1 MGKYD
6 QQRKE
11 QIIKRLVFDNPWW
24 STGKIADDYDA
35 MPRRPYIDL
44 FYPIVADLTLR
55 RAAILMGPRRVG
67 KTVMLY
73 HAIKRLIDNGVPPHK
88 IIYMSIDTPIYS
100 NVSLDELFSYARASL
115 HEEETD
121 GFYVFY
127 DEIQYLKDWEV
138 HLKSMVDT
146 YRKTKFVASGSA
158 AAALKMKS
166 NESGA
171 GRFTDFMLPPL
182 TFFEFLQLQHRDGN
196 IIEVKDHSVCP
207 YDTLDIDKLNEYFFE
222 YINYGGYPEVVF
234 SEKIRENPGQYI
246 KNDIV
251 EKVLLRDLPSLYGI
265 SDIQELNKLF
275 LHIAFR
281 SGNEFSYETLSSE
294 AGIKKDTI
302 KKYLE
307 YLEAAFLIKVVNR
320 VDQNAK
326 KMQRVTSMKIYLT
339 NPTLRCA
346 LYTPIGESDDASGE
360 MVETAIYDQ
369 WILGDK
375 TNFYYANWSKGREK
389 GEVDIVWV
397 DPATQKAFSLAEIKW
412 TDRFF
417 EDPSQLKSLRRFLET
432 NDGIRK
438 VIVTTKSKK
447 GSAVID
453 DNKFLFI
460 PSALYA
466 YWVSKY
472 LFEEKTD
479 QILLSEHS
487 AE

>member
-1 MGKYD
+1 MNKYD
-6 QQRKE
+6 QQQKE

-24 STGKIADDYDA
+24 STGMIADDYDA

-44 FYPIVADLTLR
+44 FYPIVADISLR

-73 HAIKRLIDNGVPPHK
+73 HVIKRLINSGVAPQR
-88 IIYMSIDTPIYS
+88 IIYMSIDTPIYN
-100 NVSLDELFSYARASL
+100 NVSLDELFSYARESL
-115 HEEETD
+115 RADDVD
-121 GFYVFY
+121 GFFVFY

-166 NESGA
+166 DESGA

-182 TFFEFLQLQHRDGN
+182 TFFEFLQLQHRDG
-196 IIEVKDHSVCP
+196 IVIAVKDNSTCP
-207 YDTLDIDKLNEYFFE
+207 YDTLDIDKMNEYFFE
-222 YINYGGYPEVVF
+222 YMNYGGYPEVVF
-234 SEKIRENPGQYI
+234 SDKIRENPGQYI

-265 SDIQELNKLF
+265 SDIQELNRLF

-281 SGNEFSYETLSSE
+281 SGNEFSYETLSNE

-302 KKYLE
+302 RKYLE

-320 VDQNAK
+320 IDQNAR

-346 LYTPIGESDDASGE
+346 LFTPISETDDACGE

-369 WILGDK
+369 WILGNK
-375 TNFYYANWSKGREK
+375 TDFYYANWCKGREK

-397 DPATQKAFSLAEIKW
+397 DSASQKPFSLAEIKW
-412 TDRFF
+412 TDRFY
-417 EDPSQLKSLRRFLET
+417 EDPSQLKSLRKFLEAKE
-432 NDGIRK
+432 GIRK
-438 VIVTTKSKK
+438 VIVTTKSKL
-447 GSAVID
+447 GSATID
-453 DNKFLFI
+453 GKTLLFI

-479 QILLSEHS
+479 QILLTGDNVK
-487 AE
+487 

>member
-1 MGKYD
+1 MSKYD
-6 QQRKE
+6 QQQKE

-24 STGKIADDYDA
+24 ATGKIAEDYDS

-44 FYPIVADLTLR
+44 FYPIVADLSLR

-67 KTVMLY
+67 KTVMIY
-73 HAIKRLIDNGVPPHK
+73 HAIKRLIDSGVDSRR

-100 NVSLDELFSYARASL
+100 NVSLDELFLYARTSL
-115 HEEETD
+115 HTEDVD
-121 GFYVFY
+121 GFFVFY

-182 TFFEFLQLQHRDGN
+182 TFFEFLQLQKMDGCVM
-196 IIEVKDHSVCP
+196 EVKDRSICP
-207 YDTLDIDKLNEYFFE
+207 YDTLDIDALNRYFFE

-234 SEKIRENPGQYI
+234 SKKIRENPSQYI

-302 KKYLE
+302 RKYLE

-320 VDQNAK
+320 IDQNAK

-346 LYTPIGESDDASGE
+346 LYTPISENDDACGE

-369 WILGDK
+369 WILGEK
-375 TNFYYANWSKGREK
+375 TSFYYANWNKGRDK

-397 DPATQKAFSLAEIKW
+397 DAATQKAFSLAEIKW
-412 TDRFF
+412 TDKFF
-417 EDPSQLKSLRRFLET
+417 EDPSQLKSLRKFLAA

-438 VIVTTKSKK
+438 IIVTTKSKRGK
-447 GSAVID
+447 AIVD
-453 DNKFLFI
+453 DNTFLFI

-466 YWVSKY
+466 YWVSRY
-472 LFEEKTD
+472 LFEEKAN
-479 QILLSEHS
+479 QILLPERE
-487 AE
+487 A